1 MNLLTSPFLQ
11 KRTAFLSGIDEIMQI
26 VNTIFLCV
34 HICPLLNLIIP
45 PFDHFIHSIPF
56 FLINPGDWIPRDQ
69 HFRFLFALL
78 SSSGTSHS
86 LFWIIFFKKK
96 FLQFFLW
103 IFWWISE
110 LGMLKFYIFLLDA
123 PIIGLGETHGW
134 SWSCRIRYF
143 LVRTWV
149 FLKCNYA
156 YC

>member
-1 MNLLTSPFLQ
+1 MLTSPFLQ

-86 LFWIIFFKKK
+86 LFWIIFFKKISAI
-96 FLQFFLW
+96 FFMNILMDIW
-103 IFWWISE
+103 IGYVEI
-110 LGMLKFYIFLLDA
+110 LHIFAWCSYYWVRWDSWLIMIMQNSLLF
-123 PIIGLGETHGW
+123 G
-134 SWSCRIRYF
+134 
-143 LVRTWV
+143 
-149 FLKCNYA
+149 
-156 YC
+156 

>member
-1 MNLLTSPFLQ
+1 MLTSPFLQ
-11 KRTAFLSGIDEIMQI
+11 KRTSFLSGIDEIMQI

-86 LFWIIFFKKK
+86 LFWIIFFKKISAI
-96 FLQFFLW
+96 FFMNILMDIW
-103 IFWWISE
+103 IGYVEI
-110 LGMLKFYIFLLDA
+110 LHIFAWCSYYWVRWDSWLIMIMQNSLLFD
-123 PIIGLGETHGW
+123 
-134 SWSCRIRYF
+134 
-143 LVRTWV
+143 
-149 FLKCNYA
+149 
-156 YC
+156 

>member
-1 MNLLTSPFLQ
+1 MLTSPFLQ
-11 KRTAFLSGIDEIMQI
+11 KRTSFLSGIDEIMQI

-86 LFWIIFFKKK
+86 LFWIIFLKKISAI
-96 FLQFFLW
+96 FFMNILMDIW
-103 IFWWISE
+103 IGYVEI
-110 LGMLKFYIFLLDA
+110 LHIFAWCSYYWVRWDSWLIMIMQNSLLF
-123 PIIGLGETHGW
+123 G
-134 SWSCRIRYF
+134 
-143 LVRTWV
+143 
-149 FLKCNYA
+149 
-156 YC
+156 

>member
-1 MNLLTSPFLQ
+1 MLTSPFLQ
-11 KRTAFLSGIDEIMQI
+11 KRTSFGIDEIMQI

-86 LFWIIFFKKK
+86 LFWIIFFKKISAI
-96 FLQFFLW
+96 FFMNILMDIW
-103 IFWWISE
+103 IGYVEILHIFAWCSYYWVRWDSWLIMIMQNS
-110 LGMLKFYIFLLDA
+110 LLFY
-123 PIIGLGETHGW
+123 
-134 SWSCRIRYF
+134 
-143 LVRTWV
+143 
-149 FLKCNYA
+149 
-156 YC
+156 

>member
-1 MNLLTSPFLQ
+1 MLTSPFLQ
-11 KRTAFLSGIDEIMQI
+11 KRTSFLSGIDEIMQI

-86 LFWIIFFKKK
+86 LFWIIFFLKISAI
-96 FLQFFLW
+96 FFMNILMDIW
-103 IFWWISE
+103 IGYVEI
-110 LGMLKFYIFLLDA
+110 LHIFAWCSYYWVRWDSWLIMIMQNSLLF
-123 PIIGLGETHGW
+123 G
-134 SWSCRIRYF
+134 
-143 LVRTWV
+143 
-149 FLKCNYA
+149 
-156 YC
+156 

>member
-1 MNLLTSPFLQ
+1 MLTSPFLQ
-11 KRTAFLSGIDEIMQI
+11 KRTSFLSGIDEIMQI

-86 LFWIIFFKKK
+86 LFWIIFFKKISAI
-96 FLQFFLW
+96 FFMNILMDIW
-103 IFWWISE
+103 IGYVEI
-110 LGMLKFYIFLLDA
+110 LHIFAWCSYYWVRWDSWLIMIMQNSLLF
-123 PIIGLGETHGW
+123 G
-134 SWSCRIRYF
+134 
-143 LVRTWV
+143 
-149 FLKCNYA
+149 
-156 YC
+156 

>member
-1 MNLLTSPFLQ
+1 MLTSPFLQ

-86 LFWIIFFKKK
+86 LFWIIFLKKISAI
-96 FLQFFLW
+96 FFMNILMDIW
-103 IFWWISE
+103 IGYVEI
-110 LGMLKFYIFLLDA
+110 LHIFAWCSYYWVRWDSWLIMIMQNSLLF
-123 PIIGLGETHGW
+123 G
-134 SWSCRIRYF
+134 
-143 LVRTWV
+143 
-149 FLKCNYA
+149 
-156 YC
+156 